1 MAAIM
6 NGGKQPS
13 SMPLP
18 PHLGGAAA
26 AAAGTCFSGRYSPTY
41 RAAPPDPMRGRHCAM
56 GNPACREE
64 AVTWSRPEARKG
76 ELSDWL
82 QMTSQPEMTWQ
93 ASLKKSPGEV
103 VRAYRL
109 SLTQSQGQKT
119 NGEFMV
125 KTEADSWT
133 SRKLQLM
140 DEAMPEAEA
149 HNRRWRCLAAAPRFH
164 YADMSSGPEDPDN
177 RYRMQNLGN
186 FFPGL
191 DEAGLMGRAEAL
203 VDISKHSPPTGAA
216 LPIKHDMMY
225 HAMGPPGPG
234 PGGPPNPRA
243 GPPHHQMS
251 HHPST
256 MDGIDLLDPLCPSSL
271 PGPLTMNG
279 PPPDQGPH
287 QIPLYGMGG
296 FGGSAVHDSDSDPRE
311 LEAFAERFK
320 QRRIKLGVT
329 QADVGRALANLKLP
343 GVGSLSQSTI
353 CRFESLTLSHNNM
366 VALKPILGAWLE
378 AAEAQAKNK
387 RGDSDLPGVLPA
399 GEKKRKRTSIAAPEK
414 RSLEAYFAVQP
425 RPSGEKIAAI
435 AEKLDL
441 KKNVVRVWFCN
452 QRQKQKRMKYS
463 AVQH

>member
-1 MAAIM
+1 MGPDLIDTGIFSAFRMSWEWIQGRSVLTAQILLQATVSS
-6 NGGKQPS
+6 GPS
-13 SMPLP
+13 D
-18 PHLGGAAA
+18 A
-26 AAAGTCFSGRYSPTY
+26 PTSSFY
-41 RAAPPDPMRGRHCAM
+41 HISVASSSNESLVHIILS
-56 GNPACREE
+56 
-64 AVTWSRPEARKG
+64 TWSDRH
-76 ELSDWL
+76 
-82 QMTSQPEMTWQ
+82 
-93 ASLKKSPGEV
+93 
-103 VRAYRL
+103 
-109 SLTQSQGQKT
+109 GQKA

-140 DEAMPEAEA
+140 DDAMPEAEA

-216 LPIKHDMMY
+216 AGLPIRHDMMY
-225 HAMGPPGPG
+225 HAMGPPGG
-234 PGGPPNPRA
+234 PGAPGAPPASRP
-243 GPPHHQMS
+243 GPPHHQMG

-256 MDGIDLLDPLCPSSL
+256 MDGMDLLDPLCPSSL
-271 PGPLTMNG
+271 PGPLGAMQG
-279 PPPDQGPH
+279 PPATDAVGH
-287 QIPLYGMGG
+287 QLPPLYGMHGGGG
-296 FGGSAVHDSDSDPRE
+296 FPGSAVHDADSDPRE

-387 RGDSDLPGVLPA
+387 RADPDLPGVLPA

>member
-1 MAAIM
+1 
-6 NGGKQPS
+6 
-13 SMPLP
+13 
-18 PHLGGAAA
+18 
-26 AAAGTCFSGRYSPTY
+26 
-41 RAAPPDPMRGRHCAM
+41 
-56 GNPACREE
+56 
-64 AVTWSRPEARKG
+64 
-76 ELSDWL
+76 
-82 QMTSQPEMTWQ
+82 MTAQPEMTWQ
-93 ASLKKSPGEV
+93 ASLAPALKKTSADV

-109 SLTQSQGQKT
+109 SLAQGQAQKA

-125 KTEADSWT
+125 KTEAEAWT

-140 DEAMPEAEA
+140 DDAMPEAEA

-164 YADMSSGPEDPDN
+164 YADMSGGGEEPDN

-203 VDISKHSPPTGAA
+203 VDISKHSPSTGTG
-216 LPIKHDMMY
+216 LPIKHDVMY

-234 PGGPPNPRA
+234 GPAGGPTPRS
-243 GPPHHQMS
+243 GPPHHHQMS
-251 HHPST
+251 HHPSA
-256 MDGIDLLDPLCPSSL
+256 MEGMDLLDPLCASSL
-271 PGPLTMNG
+271 PGGPLSMNG
-279 PPPDQGPH
+279 PGGVPSDPGGVPSH
-287 QIPLYGMGG
+287 QLPLYSMGG
-296 FGGSAVHDSDSDPRE
+296 FGGGVGSVGVHDSDSDPRE

-387 RGDSDLPGVLPA
+387 RADPDLPGVLPA

>member
-1 MAAIM
+1 M
-6 NGGKQPS
+6 S
-13 SMPLP
+13 
-18 PHLGGAAA
+18 
-26 AAAGTCFSGRYSPTY
+26 C
-41 RAAPPDPMRGRHCAM
+41 
-56 GNPACREE
+56 
-64 AVTWSRPEARKG
+64 
-76 ELSDWL
+76 
-82 QMTSQPEMTWQ
+82 SQ
-93 ASLKKSPGEV
+93 
-103 VRAYRL
+103 
-109 SLTQSQGQKT
+109 
-119 NGEFMV
+119 
-125 KTEADSWT
+125 
-133 SRKLQLM
+133 
-140 DEAMPEAEA
+140 
-149 HNRRWRCLAAAPRFH
+149 
-164 YADMSSGPEDPDN
+164 
-177 RYRMQNLGN
+177 GN

-203 VDISKHSPPTGAA
+203 VDISKHSPNTGAS

-225 HAMGPPGPG
+225 HTMGPPGPG
-234 PGGPPNPRA
+234 PGAPQNPRGA
-243 GPPHHQMS
+243 PPHHQMA

-256 MDGIDLLDPLCPSSL
+256 MDGMDLLDPLCPSSL

-279 PPPDQGPH
+279 PPPPDPGGSHH

-296 FGGSAVHDSDSDPRE
+296 FGGAAVHDSDSDPRE

>member
-6 NGGKQPS
+6 NGGKQPA

-18 PHLGGAAA
+18 PHLGSAAA
-26 AAAGTCFSGRYSPTY
+26 AAAGSCFSGRYSPTY
-41 RAAPPDPMRGRHCAM
+41 RAAPPDPMRARHCAM
-56 GNPACREE
+56 ANAAP
-64 AVTWSRPEARKG
+64 
-76 ELSDWL
+76 
-82 QMTSQPEMTWQ
+82 
-93 ASLKKSPGEV
+93 
-103 VRAYRL
+103 
-109 SLTQSQGQKT
+109 GQKA

-140 DEAMPEAEA
+140 DDAFPFTSVQAMPEAEA

-164 YADMSSGPEDPDN
+164 YADMSSGHEDQDN

-216 LPIKHDMMY
+216 AGLPIRHDMMY
-225 HAMGPPGPG
+225 HAMGPPGGPGG
-234 PGGPPNPRA
+234 PGGPPASRP
-243 GPPHHQMS
+243 GPPHHQMA

-256 MDGIDLLDPLCPSSL
+256 MDGMDLLDPLCPSSL
-271 PGPLTMNG
+271 PGPLGAMQG
-279 PPPDQGPH
+279 PTDGGGGPH
-287 QIPLYGMGG
+287 QLPPLYGMHGGGGG
-296 FGGSAVHDSDSDPRE
+296 FGGSAVHDADSDPRE

-387 RGDSDLPGVLPA
+387 RADPDMPGVLPA